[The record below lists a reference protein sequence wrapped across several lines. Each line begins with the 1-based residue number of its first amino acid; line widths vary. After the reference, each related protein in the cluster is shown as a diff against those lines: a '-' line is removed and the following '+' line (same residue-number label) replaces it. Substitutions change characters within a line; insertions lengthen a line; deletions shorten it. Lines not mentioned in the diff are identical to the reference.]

1 MMMIIQLAQF
11 SHNFVIDSC
20 LHSLTQMELCF
31 WNWQSHKGANRPT
44 IKKQQFAWQAS
55 PLDIIIKVYI
65 NSSQEFHAY
74 LTLLSSIFFHTSKCA
89 FCKRRVVHAA
99 WIFLTL
105 EKKLLKPLHLQ
116 FLQLSTNWHIMYVCL
131 LIHKQAWW
139 RSTNIPSWI
148 PTIIDTT
155 VLACCHQSILHI
167 WSSLVMIEARSKRG
181 SMYHNKGSGCGTSMG
196 S

>member
-31 WNWQSHKGANRPT
+31 LNWQSHKGANRLT

-105 EKKLLKPLHLQ
+105 EKNCWNHCTCSFFNSPLIDILCTYVFSFTNKLGDGRQIYHHE
-116 FLQLSTNWHIMYVCL
+116 FQLSLTQQYWHVVINLFC
-131 LIHKQAWW
+131 
-139 RSTNIPSWI
+139 
-148 PTIIDTT
+148 
-155 VLACCHQSILHI
+155 
-167 WSSLVMIEARSKRG
+167 
-181 SMYHNKGSGCGTSMG
+181 TSEVH
-196 S
+196 

>member
-1 MMMIIQLAQF
+1 M
-11 SHNFVIDSC
+11 
-20 LHSLTQMELCF
+20 F

-89 FCKRRVVHAA
+89 FSKRRVVHAA

-105 EKKLLKPLHLQ
+105 EKKLLKPLHL
-116 FLQLSTNWHIMYVCL
+116 LAVSSTLSTNWHIMYVCL
-131 LIHKQAWW
+131 LIHNHKQAWW
-139 RSTNIPSWI
+139 WSTNTPSWI

-167 WSSLVMIEARSKRG
+167 WSSLVMIGVWSKRG

>member
-1 MMMIIQLAQF
+1 MMMIIQLAEF

-74 LTLLSSIFFHTSKCA
+74 LTLLSSIFSTQ
-89 FCKRRVVHAA
+89 VNVHFARGELFMQHEFF
-99 WIFLTL
+99 WHLK
-105 EKKLLKPLHLQ
+105 KKLLKPLHLQ
-116 FLQLSTNWHIMYVCL
+116 FLHFSTNWHIMYVCL

-139 RSTNIPSWI
+139 QSTNIPSWI

-167 WSSLVMIEARSKRG
+167 WSSLVRWLKQGAKGGACIIIKVQGVARQ
-181 SMYHNKGSGCGTSMG
+181 
-196 S
+196 